1 MTPQKPSNS
10 FRQFLSWH
18 ISDEL
23 RSSTDTTRPYCFFIN
38 SAISFSLRLRTPN
51 ISHVRD
57 NIQRFFESLSN
68 CYQSSFRDRLIHKD
82 SLPFGLVLT
91 ALLLVNTVV
100 IDLMLLTVHILT
112 SLVKDVACVIEQVAY
127 ADDNTGVEP
136 LLNRT

>member
-18 ISDEL
+18 ISDGL

-68 CYQSSFRDRLIHKD
+68 CYQSSFRLIHNN
-82 SLPFGLVLT
+82 SLPLGLVLT
-91 ALLLVNTVV
+91 ALLLVNAVV
-100 IDLMLLTVHILT
+100 IDLMLTAIHILA

-127 ADDNTGVEP
+127 AYDDPCIQP
-136 LLNRT
+136 LLDGT